1 MLECWLY
8 RVQGLVVAALEHGDG
23 SACLREMRT
32 GGWLEQQLLQPGQ
45 EEYQIR
51 NQQVHTRA
59 AELIAVL
66 RLVFILAQ

>member
-1 MLECWLY
+1 MVLLGKTLANASTVNNPSSKP
-8 RVQGLVVAALEHGDG
+8 RNI
-23 SACLREMRT
+23 REKFISFSK
-32 GGWLEQQLLQPGQ
+32 